1 MHAPTQ
7 AEIVAEEKRYIQ
19 IFIWLGVLTALEIG
33 VTYLPLGK
41 IAIGAMLVLL
51 AVTKA
56 ALVGLY
62 YMHLVHEKQTLAWIA
77 VTPAIIC
84 LFLILMLL
92 PDLGAVTRLVIAAG
106 PSAPAPAAAPA
117 AH

>member
-1 MHAPTQ
+1 MHAPTD
-7 AEIVAEEKRYIQ
+7 AEIAAEERRYIQ
-19 IFIWLGVLTALEIG
+19 IFVWLGVLTALEIG

-51 AVTKA
+51 AGTKA

-62 YMHLVHEKQTLAWIA
+62 YMHLVHEKRTLTWIA

-84 LFLILMLL
+84 VFHILMLV
-92 PDLGAVTRLVIAAG
+92 PDLGDVTRLLVSG
-106 PSAPAPAAAPA
+106 GAPAAAPA
-117 AH
+117 AGH

>member
-1 MHAPTQ
+1 MHAPTE
-7 AEIVAEEKRYIQ
+7 AEVAAEEKRYIQ

-51 AVTKA
+51 AATKA

-62 YMHLVHEKQTLAWIA
+62 YMHLVHEKRTLTWIA

-84 LFLILMLL
+84 VFLILMLL
-92 PDLGAVTRLVIAAG
+92 PDLGAVTRLLVSAG
-106 PSAPAPAAAPA
+106 STPAPAAAPA

>member
-1 MHAPTQ
+1 MHAPTD
-7 AEIVAEEKRYIQ
+7 AEIVAEERRYIQ
-19 IFIWLGVLTALEIG
+19 IFVWLGVLTALEIG

-51 AVTKA
+51 ACTKA

-62 YMHLVHEKQTLAWIA
+62 YMHLVHEKRTLTWIA

-84 LFLILMLL
+84 VFLILMLL
-92 PDLGAVTRLVIAAG
+92 PDLGAVTRLLITG
-106 PSAPAPAAAPA
+106 GSPTAAAPA
-117 AH
+117 GH

>member
-1 MHAPTQ
+1 MHVPTE
-7 AEIVAEEKRYIQ
+7 AEVAAEEKRYIQ

-51 AVTKA
+51 AITKA

-62 YMHLVHEKQTLAWIA
+62 YMHLVHEKRTLTWIA

-84 LFLILMLL
+84 VFLILMLL
-92 PDLGAVTRLVIAAG
+92 PDLGGITRLIVANG
-106 PSAPAPAAAPA
+106 PTAAPAAAPA
-117 AH
+117 HH

>member
-1 MHAPTQ
+1 MHAPTD
-7 AEIVAEEKRYIQ
+7 AEIVAEERRYIQ

-51 AVTKA
+51 AITKA

-62 YMHLVHEKQTLAWIA
+62 YMHLVHEKRTLTWIA

-84 LFLILMLL
+84 VFLILMLL
-92 PDLGAVTRLVIAAG
+92 PDLGGITRLIVSRGAT
-106 PSAPAPAAAPA
+106 PAPAAAPA